1 MAKIKQEEETRS
13 LVKEEEEDCSS
24 QKVKL
29 NSMATPERGS
39 CWCVWLRFL
48 QIHFVNWTNTF
59 CNWLRLKRRKARL
72 SSSRGKVVITTWVQV
87 TMLTNTICDLDKYKC
102 ILHFGQIQSAIFGSE
117 VVRVEFL
124 SWESCNHHLGAG
136 PPPNQGEPNSSIWKA
151 LQLPRAEYSWIGRVE
166 PAWLWESSWGTKEK
180 RDWERSR

>member
-1 MAKIKQEEETRS
+1 MAKIKQEEEARS
-13 LVKEEEEDCSS
+13 LVKEEEEEDCSS

-87 TMLTNTICDLDKYKC
+87 TMLTNEICDLDKYKYIVQLDTYNLQFVDRRWLSC
-102 ILHFGQIQSAIFGSE
+102 SRGK
-117 VVRVEFL
+117 VVITT
-124 SWESCNHHLGAG
+124 WEPE
-136 PPPNQGEPNSSIWKA
+136 PPPNQGDPNSSIWEPPYPSA
-151 LQLPRAEYSWIGRVE
+151 RVDPSLYILHSIRGNTQLAIAIS
-166 PAWLWESSWGTKEK
+166 
-180 RDWERSR
+180 